1 MGKRKHCE
9 TSADALASIK
19 SEDMKRLYRRIIE
32 ALKVLGQG
40 SSQQISAYL
49 TLEDDVVR
57 KRLSELQ
64 NFGIIY
70 KPGHKVPTKKG
81 RDSYVWTLCKAGAK
95 TDIQNKAMAGK
106 SVVDYSRTIT
116 EIQSHLF

>member
-1 MGKRKHCE
+1 MSKRKHCD
-9 TSADALASIK
+9 TSSDALASIK

-57 KRLSELQ
+57 KRLSELGRM
-64 NFGIIY
+64 GIIY
-70 KPGHKVPTKKG
+70 KPGHKVPTKKN
-81 RDSYVWTLCKAGAK
+81 RDSYVWQLCKAGAK
-95 TDIQNKAMAGK
+95 TDLQNKVMAGK
-106 SVVDYSRTIT
+106 TVQDFSRTIKSI
-116 EIQSHLF
+116 EQNLF

>member
-1 MGKRKHCE
+1 MSKRKHCD

-32 ALKVLGQG
+32 ALKILGQG
-40 SSQQISAYL
+40 SSQQIAAYL

-57 KRLSELQ
+57 KRLSELER
-64 NFGIIY
+64 FGIIY

-81 RDSYVWTLCKAGAK
+81 RDSYVWQLCSAGAK
-95 TDIQNKAMAGK
+95 TDLQNKVMAGK
-106 SVVDYSRTIT
+106 TIQDYSRTI
-116 EIQSHLF
+116 QSIEQNLF

>member
-1 MGKRKHCE
+1 MSKRKHCE

-32 ALKVLGQG
+32 ALKILGQG
-40 SSQQISAYL
+40 SSQQIAAYL

-57 KRLSELQ
+57 KRLSELKD
-64 NFGIIY
+64 FGIIF

-81 RDSYVWTLCKAGAK
+81 RDSYVWQLCSPGAK
-95 TDIQNKAMAGK
+95 TDIQNRVMSGK
-106 SVVDYSRTIT
+106 SIVDYSKTIS
-116 EIQSHLF
+116 EIQANLF